1 MIPHGWQRDW
11 RTPANGVTLL
21 RIALTPLILMRISQG
36 RHREA
41 AAWFAFAALTDFLD
55 GWLARSQSLIS
66 STGQYLD
73 PIADKV
79 LLSGVFVALA
89 MQGSAPVWFVALVL
103 GRDVALVVASLIAMR
118 VSSYHD
124 YTPTKWGKL
133 STALQILAIIAIL
146 LANAEGSGRVAKM
159 AQVCVL
165 TAAAATGW
173 STVHYTWRGIWYFI
187 PPKRR
192 TRKH

>member
-1 MIPHGWQRDW
+1 MIPHGWQKDW

-21 RIALTPLILMRISQG
+21 RIALTPLILMRISEG

-55 GWLARSQSLIS
+55 GWLARSQSAIS

-103 GRDVALVVASLIAMR
+103 GRDVALVVASIIAMR
-118 VSSYHD
+118 VSTYHD

-133 STALQILAIIAIL
+133 STALQILAIVATL
-146 LANAEGSGRVAKM
+146 LANAEGSGRM
-159 AQVCVL
+159 AETTHLCVL
-165 TAAAATGW
+165 IAAAATAW
-173 STVHYTWRGIWYFI
+173 STIHYTWRGVRYFI
-187 PPKRR
+187 RPKLLSS
-192 TRKH
+192 